1 MYGKAPLAAE
11 DIFAEYTGDN
21 LIAGNPIN
29 KKDIKVT
36 VYYND
41 GTTKEITNFNIS
53 PSVVKEEGENEIT
66 VSYGDVSTTI
76 YIYGEERY
84 ITDMRVTYV
93 GPGVLVGRKVSKD
106 DFEVIVTYNDKSE
119 EQTEEFEI
127 YGEQIVFEG
136 DNMVLIYCDS
146 FSADVV
152 VPGVKGF
159 AANYDNAIA
168 ADFASP
174 DYQYSTRVTLGMN
187 LEVEAGKFS
196 LGAADDEIVE
206 AVVKRIMPTEEF
218 IGYELIYDDDEMV
231 IQFPMAMKVSVP
243 DGFDTERFGVYYTP
257 NKSTIMVKV
266 DGEFTDEEAKTEYEF
281 VAYEPG
287 LYVVVNEVTDTL
299 VSEIIV
305 EEELELKINRSFA
318 LNPIVFPLSAEN
330 KELLFSSS
338 DEDVATVSENGKIR
352 THSEGECEIL
362 IETTDGSDVYVIV
375 NVEVTG
381 RK

>member
-1 MYGKAPLAAE
+1 
-11 DIFAEYTGDN
+11 
-21 LIAGNPIN
+21 
-29 KKDIKVT
+29 
-36 VYYND
+36 
-41 GTTKEITNFNIS
+41 
-53 PSVVKEEGENEIT
+53 
-66 VSYGDVSTTI
+66 
-76 YIYGEERY
+76 
-84 ITDMRVTYV
+84 MRVTYV